1 MATEDWGRQWLPLQP
16 ALRVLIPSGLLPW
29 AIGRSDAE
37 SGAGAD
43 AHLDSHV
50 VGQDEEEP
58 QGTHAL

>member
-16 ALRVLIPSGLLPW
+16 ALRVLIPSGLPW
-29 AIGRSDAE
+29 AISRSDAE
-37 SGAGAD
+37 GGADAD

-58 QGTHAL
+58 QCTHAL